1 MESTRDPE
9 SQIVG
14 TDVILG
20 LLVRQFGR
28 HRDAALANPIDL
40 GRHIVGSLSVCLELR
55 DQAQVG
61 NIRYLLLE
69 SELLGWIGSAGV
81 VLGGVAGIHD
91 VRDVPRGKSPH
102 TCDLSLPYL
111 KVHHLRDTTGKIGS
125 SI

>member
-1 MESTRDPE
+1 M
-9 SQIVG
+9 
-14 TDVILG
+14 
-20 LLVRQFGR
+20 
-28 HRDAALANPIDL
+28 
-40 GRHIVGSLSVCLELR
+40 CLELR

-91 VRDVPRGKSPH
+91 VRDVRGKSPH

-111 KVHHLRDTTGKIGS
+111 KVHHLRDTTGKKAVRSDLRDTTGKIGS